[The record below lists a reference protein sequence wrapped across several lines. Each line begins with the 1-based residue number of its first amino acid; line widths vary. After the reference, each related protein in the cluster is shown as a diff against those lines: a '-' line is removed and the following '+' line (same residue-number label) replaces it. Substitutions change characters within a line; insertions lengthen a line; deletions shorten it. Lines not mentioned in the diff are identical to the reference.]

1 MSDKNRIINGE
12 DYLQLSLQEAEIQI
26 TARDKRIAYLEAI
39 LASRHL
45 PFDDKCSCAECL
57 PWLTRIRELEAQVK
71 KLLEALK
78 VKIREI

>member
-39 LASRHL
+39 RLILKKSRGSPMVL
-45 PFDDKCSCAECL
+45 SAWSL
-57 PWLTRIRELEAQVK
+57 LRPWYSLDLCKKSTILGAQ
-71 KLLEALK
+71 
-78 VKIREI
+78 RYN